1 MTQVK
6 IFTRKEVA
14 QMGVVMIGMAGVF
27 YGLSQ
32 AGRVAVG
39 VAMDVWAMFN

>member
-1 MTQVK
+1 MNPL
-6 IFTRKEVA
+6 FTRKEMA
-14 QMGVVMIGMAGVF
+14 IIAGAMIAVGCIA

>member
-1 MTQVK
+1 MK
-6 IFTRKEVA
+6 PLFTRKEMAIIAGGMVVA
-14 QMGVVMIGMAGVF
+14 GAAF

-39 VAMDVWAMFN
+39 VAMDVWRMFN